1 MRNKRWEL
9 ALGLGLLIF
18 AGLACNFSAS
28 TANISGLKL
37 GKDQAVSAETSGF
50 ASGDTVY
57 AVATVSNAPGAVKVT
72 GRLVVDSVEGE
83 KSGPVPG
90 LEKTLDLPGSGT
102 ATYTFSPPPTGWPK
116 GKYKVEVIMLNE
128 KGEQKDQKTTDFSVS

>member
-1 MRNKRWEL
+1 MRNKRWDL

-28 TANISGLKL
+28 TANLSGLKL
-37 GKDQAVSAETSGF
+37 GKDQAVTAETSSF

-72 GRLVVDSVEGE
+72 GRLAIDSVEGE
-83 KSGPVPG
+83 ESGPIPG
-90 LEKTLDLPGSGT
+90 LEKTIDLPGSGT

-116 GKYKVEVIMLNE
+116 GKYKVEVVMLNE
-128 KGEQKDQKTTDFSVS
+128 NGEQKDQKSAGFSVP